1 MKLVFSIFLAA
12 CSVVSSQNS
21 FSYWQQHV
29 DYNMSVEMNVANWQ
43 YTGTQKLVYT
53 NHSPDTL
60 NQVFYHMYFNAFQPG
75 SEMDVRSRTIAD
87 PDRRVGDRIA
97 GLSPY
102 EQGFL
107 KATSLTQDGVVLEY
121 SAEETILVVPLK
133 KPLAPHESTVLTM
146 EFHGQVPVQIRR
158 SGRNNA
164 EGVAL
169 SMTQWYP
176 KLAEYDKDGWHTD
189 PYIAREFYGVWG
201 DFEVALNIDSSY
213 VVGGT
218 GYLIEK
224 TPLKKGRTRW
234 LFNAP
239 GVHDFTWAADPDY
252 VHDTYPGPDGV
263 TLNFYYKNDP
273 ALKENW
279 KALQPVTAELLDY
292 FNKAIGP
299 YPYKQYSVIQGGDGG
314 MEYAMC
320 TLITGNRSFESLV
333 GVTAHEMA
341 HTWFQ
346 FLLATN
352 EALHEWMDE
361 GFTSYISSLAEH
373 QVLKQD
379 GDPLAGSYR
388 GYNFLANSGAEQP
401 LSTHADRY
409 NTNRNY
415 GIAAY
420 SKGAVF
426 LAQLGY
432 VVGEEV
438 LAQIIKEYF
447 NTWAFKHPEPRDF
460 MRVAERVSGL
470 NLDWY
475 LQDFATTTNTIDY
488 GIVSVGSSSET
499 TESAGSSAQK
509 NPGKTTSG
517 SIQNNEGTTATNKK
531 SSGQTIT
538 LERIG
543 LMPMPIDLQVNFADG
558 SSRLYYIPLQMMR
571 GEKSFG
577 DRPVTVLRDWAW
589 ARPTYSFDVATSSEI
604 LEVIID
610 PRGRMA
616 DVQKENNRFVRQAAV
631 QSGN

>member
-1 MKLVFSIFLAA
+1 MKLILSIFLAA

-21 FSYWQQHV
+21 FNYWQQHV
-29 DYNMSVEMNVANWQ
+29 DCTMSVDMDVERWQ

-60 NQVFYHMYFNAFQPG
+60 HRVFYHLYFNAFQPG

-87 PDRRVGDRIA
+87 PDRRVRNRIA
-97 GLSPY
+97 SLRPDQ
-102 EQGFL
+102 QGFL
-107 KATSLTQDGVVLEY
+107 NATSLTQDGVSLDY
-121 SAEETILVVPLK
+121 SLEETILVVPLK
-133 KPLAPHESTVLTM
+133 KALAPHESTVLTM
-146 EFHGQVPVQIRR
+146 SFHGQVPVQIRR

-201 DFEVALNIDSSY
+201 DFEVTLDIDSTY

-218 GYLIEK
+218 GYLKEK
-224 TPLKKGRTRW
+224 IALSEGRTRW
-234 LFNAP
+234 VFDAP
-239 GVHDFTWAADPDY
+239 MVHDFTWAADPDY
-252 VHDTYPGPDGV
+252 IHDTFAGPDGV

-273 ALKENW
+273 ALSDNW
-279 KALQPVTAELLDY
+279 KALQPVTAELLTY
-292 FNKAIGP
+292 FNEAIGP

-320 TLITGNRSFESLV
+320 TLITGDRSFESLV

-352 EALHEWMDE
+352 ESLHEWMDE
-361 GFTSYISSLAEH
+361 GFTSYISPLAEY
-373 QVLKQD
+373 QVLNQSG
-379 GDPLAGSYR
+379 GDPLVGSYR
-388 GYNFLANSGAEQP
+388 GYNYLANSGVEQP

-432 VVGEEV
+432 VVGEAV
-438 LAQIIKEYF
+438 LAEIIKEYY
-447 NTWAFKHPEPRDF
+447 NNWAFKHPEPRDF
-460 MRVAERVSGL
+460 IRVAERVSDL

-475 LQDFATTTNTIDY
+475 LQDFTTTTNTIDY
-488 GIVSVGSSSET
+488 GISGVNASGDTPVDANT
-499 TESAGSSAQK
+499 Y
-509 NPGKTTSG
+509 TSG
-517 SIQNNEGTTATNKK
+517 GD
-531 SSGQTIT
+531 QTIT
-538 LERIG
+538 LKRIG

-571 GEKSFG
+571 GEKDFG
-577 DRPVTVLRDWAW
+577 DTPVIILSDWAW
-589 ARPTYSFDVATSSEI
+589 ARPTYQFKVDADSEI
-604 LEVIID
+604 TEVIID
-610 PRGRMA
+610 PSGRMA
-616 DVQKENNRFVRQAAV
+616 DIQRENNRFVRDR
-631 QSGN
+631 